1 MTVSFHLQQNI
12 DYVNHISE
20 TILYNQFII
29 SRINTLLCTM
39 VVYRHI
45 RSRPRSGGVVFS
57 SSSWKK
63 GERAAEPKTLNTSSA
78 TELNYTFASRDRS
91 ETH

>member
-39 VVYRHI
+39 VMKRAHVSI
-45 RSRPRSGGVVFS
+45 VISGRGLGQEEWS
-57 SSSWKK
+57 SLLHP
-63 GERAAEPKTLNTSSA
+63 GR
-78 TELNYTFASRDRS
+78 RVS
-91 ETH
+91 EQRNRKH